1 MNNKAPIST
10 DQQRMVNEEM
20 FRALDESNY
29 AERID
34 LCLQKGAQIDALN
47 GEGKT
52 LLMRAVWKESPARV
66 RYLINRGANV
76 FVKDPRGR
84 TAYDLNLETRDV
96 SSRNNIT
103 QQLLSA
109 MPDGRS
115 APANQTP
122 AAQAGQTP
130 AAPKASEDILL
141 SPPLNVKNRKKP
153 GGCPMG
159 GFKL

>member
-1 MNNKAPIST
+1 MSNKAPISA

-29 AERID
+29 NDRID

-66 RYLINRGANV
+66 RYLISRGANL
-76 FVKDPRGR
+76 FVKDARGR

-109 MPDGRS
+109 MPDGRGAAVS
-115 APANQTP
+115 AAPAE
-122 AAQAGQTP
+122 QAP
-130 AAPKASEDILL
+130 AAPKPSEDILL
-141 SPPLNVKNRKKP
+141 SPPLNIKNRKKP
-153 GGCPMG
+153 GGGPSG